1 MVINFTNFKILN
13 FFNSYGTEKDLSQLT
28 QTVSILTQ
36 KAMGW
41 IRVLEEKNNLF
52 PTRAKKQEIPDLDQ

>member
-1 MVINFTNFKILN
+1 
-13 FFNSYGTEKDLSQLT
+13 LT

-52 PTRAKKQEIPDLDQ
+52 PIRAKKQQIPDLDQ